1 MGLYKKRPCIFS
13 WLGNSKE
20 RKELIHMARENKT
33 TNDTNGES
41 MEQKKFRD
49 QVKEE
54 NSVLQQDKK
63 LGGPNRPSE

>member
-1 MGLYKKRPCIFS
+1 MS
-13 WLGNSKE
+13 
-20 RKELIHMARENKT
+20 RENKT

-41 MEQKKFRD
+41 IEQKKFRD